1 MAKGKGKYDKSIAR
15 KEKYKRQRIRTEA
28 NKARRR
34 RKHLEEHPNDLVA
47 QKALKGKV

>member
-1 MAKGKGKYDKSIAR
+1 MAKSKRQK

-34 RKHLEEHPNDLVA
+34 KKHLEEHPNDLMA
-47 QKALKGKV
+47 QKILKRKI